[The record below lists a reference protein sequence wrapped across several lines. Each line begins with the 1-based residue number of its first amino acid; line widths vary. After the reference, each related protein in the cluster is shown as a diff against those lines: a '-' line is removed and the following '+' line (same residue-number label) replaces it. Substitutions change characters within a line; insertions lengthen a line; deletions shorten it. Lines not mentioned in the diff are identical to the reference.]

1 MIIAQISDSHI
12 ALAGPDADRRLSDL
26 AITLADINALAPLP
40 DAIVHTGDVAHN
52 GRPDE
57 YAAAAAILAKARAPL
72 YVLTGNKDDRANLC
86 AAFAGGGYLSSDL
99 PFVQYAIERH
109 PLRLIA
115 LDTQGAGNKGDFC
128 ARRFEHLTGML
139 DLHPARPVA
148 VFAHH
153 PPFLVTEGPEPFHFE
168 SLQTMSRL
176 REMLSRS
183 GRLVAVLSG
192 HVHRAAWGD
201 VGGIPATVMPATA
214 TTLRHGSYPPDLRGR
229 PVYHVH
235 RFDPTWGI
243 VSEARIA
250 GTLTQGLSLRGHR

>member
-1 MIIAQISDSHI
+1 MIVAQISDSHI
-12 ALAGPDADRRLSDL
+12 ALDGPDAARRLSDL
-26 AITLADINALAPLP
+26 AVTIADINALTPLP
-40 DAIVHTGDVAHN
+40 DAIVHTGDVTHN

-57 YAAAAAILAKARAPL
+57 YAAAAAILAEARSPL

-86 AAFAGGGYLSSDL
+86 KVFAGGGYLSSDF
-99 PFVQYAIERH
+99 PFVQYGIERH
-109 PLRLIA
+109 PVRLIA
-115 LDTQGAGNKGDFC
+115 LDTQGAGNKGAFC

-139 DLHPARPVA
+139 DLHPATPAA

-153 PPFLVTEGPEPFHFE
+153 PPFLVTEGPEPIHFE
-168 SLQTMSRL
+168 SQETLSRL
-176 REMLSRS
+176 REVLFRS
-183 GRLVAVLSG
+183 GRVVAVLSG

-201 VGGIPATVMPATA
+201 VVGIPATVMPAIA
-214 TTLRHGSYPPDLRGR
+214 TTLRHGGYPPNLRGR

-250 GTLTQGLSLRGHR
+250 GTLTQGMSLRGYR